1 MNPWTI
7 LAWVGSIAAS
17 VLIALIVIAIVVQA
31 VRSLRKP
38 AGKPDAQILSSR
50 EDR

>member
-1 MNPWTI
+1 MNPWTL

-17 VLIALIVIAIVVQA
+17 VLVAVFVIAIVVQA

-38 AGKPDAQILSSR
+38 AVKPDAQILSSR
-50 EDR
+50 D

>member
-1 MNPWTI
+1 MNPWII

-38 AGKPDAQILSSR
+38 TKKPDAQILSSR